1 MNLIKNKNQDIIE
14 VNIHLKEDNYSKTR
28 INFIQLKVI
37 HSIIENKIKSYQK
50 IKHIK
55 NKQEVSKL
63 NFKIIQK

>member
-37 HSIIENKIKSYQK
+37 HSIIENKIKSY
-50 IKHIK
+50 
-55 NKQEVSKL
+55 
-63 NFKIIQK
+63 